1 MRRFGSAPRWIGAVA
16 ATLGVIA
23 LDSVPAFADHATG
36 AYRGSTA
43 RRIGINFVA
52 GEHAVRSFTYAVKY
66 HCSTGRSYLG
76 KPLVDGGR
84 YPIREGRF
92 DARWTSAT
100 GATVSEVHRRIR
112 GRRARGTVSRT
123 VRIDT
128 VEQQPDLQGDELCE
142 SGVVRFRA
150 RSMSV
155 HP

>member
-1 MRRFGSAPRWIGAVA
+1 MRRLESAPRWMGAVA
-16 ATLGVIA
+16 ATLGVLA
-23 LDSVPAFADHATG
+23 LASAPAFAGHATG

-43 RRIGINFVA
+43 QRIGIDFVA
-52 GEHAVRSFTYAVKY
+52 SEHAVRGVTYAVKY
-66 HCSTGRSYLG
+66 HCSTGRSYYG
-76 KPLVDGGR
+76 KPLVDRGT

-100 GATVSEVHRRIR
+100 GATVSEVHGRIR

-128 VEQQPDLQGDELCE
+128 VEQQPDPQGDELCE